1 MAVQELNDTFVT
13 SDIILPQTG
22 WEYYLARWIS
32 HIGSPPVLFVGMT
45 MLTAS
50 LTAEKV
56 WGSTAVYLT
65 LALIIPIAYIIYLVQ
80 QGKATD
86 YDVSVRQQRIIPMFV
101 TLGGAAAG
109 WLYFLIVA
117 APQLL
122 LLVASANLLISL
134 IVAIVTLE
142 WKISV
147 HSATNAAVATLVL
160 AVTGSPVFFLSIPL
174 IIWSRVRLRR
184 HTLRQTIAGTLL
196 GSMVV
201 AALFLIFAV

>member
-1 MAVQELNDTFVT
+1 
-13 SDIILPQTG
+13 
-22 WEYYLARWIS
+22 
-32 HIGSPPVLFVGMT
+32 
-45 MLTAS
+45 
-50 LTAEKV
+50 
-56 WGSTAVYLT
+56 
-65 LALIIPIAYIIYLVQ
+65 
-80 QGKATD
+80 
-86 YDVSVRQQRIIPMFV
+86 MFV